1 MEICNGLSRK
11 LLYEGKGMKINERLF
26 FLGLFVKIKIH

>member
-11 LLYEGKGMKINERLF
+11 LLYEGKGMKINEHLF